1 MYYVRHYNSVHV
13 VPLISFANYQK
24 YRLKDIPLFPG
35 ISLILQAAF
44 CSEYMLLSENCWYLY
59 PMAILGFLMGFILT
73 SM

>member
-1 MYYVRHYNSVHV
+1 MLDIIIQCTWYLLYHLQIIKS
-13 VPLISFANYQK
+13 IDI
-24 YRLKDIPLFPG
+24 DIPLFPG